1 MSDVSR
7 YSEFAEH
14 PRFGQGPRFTR
25 LKPRG
30 MVYLG
35 WHAEGL
41 IPNTAIKADTS
52 KQCPA
57 TFHVTHYYDLERRCR
72 DCSKEFI
79 FFAAEQKYWY
89 EELQFGLD
97 SDCVRCASC
106 RKKQQGLQKT
116 RFDYETLFHAQQ
128 RTADQCAQMA
138 ECSLELIE
146 NQVFTP
152 KQTRKVREL
161 INQLPEGYRKERVE
175 EIRKRLNDIE
185 SEVEN
190 DG

>member
-1 MSDVSR
+1 
-7 YSEFAEH
+7 
-14 PRFGQGPRFTR
+14 
-25 LKPRG
+25 
-30 MVYLG
+30 
-35 WHAEGL
+35 
-41 IPNTAIKADTS
+41 
-52 KQCPA
+52 
-57 TFHVTHYYDLERRCR
+57 
-72 DCSKEFI
+72 
-79 FFAAEQKYWY
+79 
-89 EELQFGLD
+89 
-97 SDCVRCASC
+97 
-106 RKKQQGLQKT
+106 
-116 RFDYETLFHAQQ
+116 
-128 RTADQCAQMA
+128 MA